1 MNLKSWKK
9 KINQNEKTDLH
20 TKGFTTACKMTG
32 KVILPFMEDQNV
44 VLEVEVSSEA
54 LFTAF
59 SNAFK
64 HAPLP
69 GVNKLFVLL
78 QKPGIVEHLLA
89 FLTWQGYCKKKYKS
103 STGTLQLSFKLWK
116 WLSTYLC
123 VRSFC
128 ASDTQTKFFLW
139 SYNAPYHMGN
149 LKFRRE
155 SYAS

>member
-1 MNLKSWKK
+1 MKRLTSIPKALPQPAKGQAKSCFPSWKTRMWFWRLK
-9 KINQNEKTDLH
+9 
-20 TKGFTTACKMTG
+20 F
-32 KVILPFMEDQNV
+32 V
-44 VLEVEVSSEA
+44 V
-54 LFTAF
+54 
-59 SNAFK
+59 
-64 HAPLP
+64 
-69 GVNKLFVLL
+69 KLFSQLSL
-78 QKPGIVEHLLA
+78 THLNMRRSPEWTNCLCFCKNQA
-89 FLTWQGYCKKKYKS
+89 LWKIFLHSSHGRVTVKKTRL
-103 STGTLQLSFKLWK
+103 STGTLQLAFKLWK